1 MPIPSDKPGLAL
13 RLLLAIIAVTAIV
26 VPAVVVLRAP
36 PVVPH
41 RHHLRLPPARIV
53 PKAELP
59 PVEPVAF
66 ADMSM
71 DEARAFNASIPF
83 VGGPYAAARPF
94 VFAGSTEQ
102 RARAI
107 DCLAVAMLYE
117 AGDDAL
123 GQRAVAQVIVNRA
136 RHPAFPKTICG
147 VVFQGSERSTGCQ
160 FSFTCDN
167 AMNRHHFADAAWVRA
182 RALAAMV
189 LNGAVF
195 RPVGYATHY
204 HTDWVVPY
212 WQASLDKIAAVHTH
226 LFFRWTGWWG
236 TPAAFA
242 HGISPDEPVIP
253 ALAQYSDAHKDGL
266 PLTDAAI
273 ATATTTAVTGSVSPL
288 AGGDNNSFLMTLDP
302 KMQPEAFAA
311 IATRACGDRPYCKV
325 MGWTDKTKVPAGLPL
340 QQAQVAS
347 MSFSYLRDRAHG
359 FDKALWNCAQ
369 FRRADLNQCMKLQVM
384 VPVTR
389 QQSDGFKLESLP
401 GARRAVAPPVVPTG
415 AVATGRPKVEATPV
429 AKVTPVVK
437 ATPEGR

>member
-1 MPIPSDKPGLAL
+1 MPIPFVKPGLAL
-13 RLLLAIIAVTAIV
+13 RALLAIIAILAIV
-26 VPAVVVLRAP
+26 VPAAIVLRAP
-36 PVVPH
+36 PVVPR
-41 RHHLRLPPARIV
+41 RHLHLPPARVV

-94 VFAGSTEQ
+94 MFDGSTDQ

-117 AGDDAL
+117 AGDDPL

-182 RALAAMV
+182 RALAATF

-242 HGISPDEPVIP
+242 RGISSDEPVIP
-253 ALAQYSDAHKDGL
+253 ALAQYSDAHKAGL
-266 PLTDAAI
+266 PLTEAAI

-288 AGGDNNSFLMTLDP
+288 AGGDNNSFLMTLDAR
-302 KMQPEAFAA
+302 MQPDAFAA
-311 IATRACGDRPYCKV
+311 IATHACGDRPYCKV
-325 MGWTDKTKVPAGLPL
+325 MGWTDKSKVPTALPL
-340 QQAQVAS
+340 QQAQVAT

-369 FRRADLNQCMKLQVM
+369 FKRADKAQCMKLQVLE
-384 VPVTR
+384 PVSR
-389 QQSDGFKLESLP
+389 LPGEGAKVEVSP
-401 GARRAVAPPVVPTG
+401 GARRTLAPPVAPPLP
-415 AVATGRPKVEATPV
+415 AATLRPKVEATPV
-429 AKVTPVVK
+429 ARPNVDT
-437 ATPEGR
+437 R